1 MNNPY
6 GLVLG
11 GGGAKG
17 AFEIGVWQALREQ
30 HIEIGAVIGTSV
42 GALNAAIIVQNKFDL
57 AYSFWSN
64 LTLSQV
70 LDLKNQVNQKYL
82 EKWSHENF
90 EAFRSGFLN
99 LLFDGGLNISP
110 LRDSLKKLISEDAVR
125 NSPIRFGLVTVDL
138 TNLSPRQLMIEDIPE
153 GQLHDYLLASSA
165 LPVFQKQEIDGNI
178 YLDGGFFDNVPVN
191 FMVEQ
196 GFKKIISVELPVV
209 GIKRSVSDPKIE
221 QINISSKQ
229 IRGGMLD
236 FNEVNIHSNLELGH
250 LETLKALDVLSG
262 KSYYLDLS
270 RKSPVF
276 DCFSKHIGQSL
287 PSVRLN
293 NKMHALLSLPP
304 TDDQNAIL
312 KKLGELHK
320 RTEFKN
326 FQLAPSMLEITAKVL
341 GIEKLKAYSADA
353 LILLILKQFHAFL
366 DEDRDLLKTPGMI
379 NHLTMPGLNQTFTH
393 FSVLYFVFLVLRD
406 DLPVERMAWFTHL
419 FTPEMILAVIA
430 LLNIHTCIRQIANEK

>member
-1 MNNPY
+1 
-6 GLVLG
+6 
-11 GGGAKG
+11 
-17 AFEIGVWQALREQ
+17 
-30 HIEIGAVIGTSV
+30 
-42 GALNAAIIVQNKFDL
+42 
-57 AYSFWSN
+57 
-64 LTLSQV
+64 
-70 LDLKNQVNQKYL
+70 
-82 EKWSHENF
+82 
-90 EAFRSGFLN
+90 
-99 LLFDGGLNISP
+99 
-110 LRDSLKKLISEDAVR
+110 LISEDAVR

-209 GIKRSVSDPKIE
+209 GIKRSVSDPEIE

-236 FNEVNIHSNLELGH
+236 FNEVNIQSNLQLGH
-250 LETLKALDVLSG
+250 LEALKALNILSG
-262 KSYYLDLS
+262 KSYYLDLT
-270 RKSPVF
+270 RKNPVF
-276 DCFSKHIGQSL
+276 ECFSQNIGQAL
-287 PSVRLN
+287 PLARLN

-304 TDDQNAIL
+304 AVDQEAVL
-312 KKLGELHK
+312 KKLRELHK

-341 GIEKLKAYSADA
+341 GIEKFTAYSADA

-366 DEDRDLLKTPGMI
+366 DEDRDLLKTPGII
-379 NHLTMPGLNQTFTH
+379 NHLTMPGLNQAFTH
-393 FSVLYFVFLVLRD
+393 FSVLYFVFLVLRA

-419 FTPEMILAVIA
+419 FTPEMILAVIT
-430 LLNIHTCIRQIANEK
+430 LLNIHTCIRQVANEK